1 MADLTFE
8 SLREKGFY
16 FPYATDFITAEN
28 REQLAQDAALVTTP
42 NSAVPAEF
50 TAWIDPM
57 VIPILTSRRAARE
70 IAGEVKKGDWTT
82 SYDKFRVDEFTGVTT
97 PYSDS
102 GDGAVAGIN
111 PTWLTREQYRF
122 QTTISYGELEI
133 AVSGMARVNLVEAKQ
148 RAAANIIDVDENR
161 FYLLGVANR
170 DIYGLLNEPN
180 LPSAIT
186 PGTAAGSAPAST
198 EWADKTTKEIFDD
211 IIKLYQSLLEA
222 GEGNITMDS
231 DLCLLMPPGLS
242 AMLAKATDFNVSVQ
256 DMLNK
261 YFSNNRLQVILIPE
275 LKDSD
280 DGDNTIFMIARNI
293 LGTPTLEFAFSEKLR
308 AGRVVPELSM
318 FKQKFSSTTYGC
330 ILYRPFGVAQMT
342 GV

>member
-1 MADLTFE
+1 MTELTFE
-8 SLREKGFY
+8 ALREKGFN
-16 FPYATDFITAEN
+16 FPFATDIITADN

-42 NSAVPAEF
+42 NSAVPAEL
-50 TAWIDPM
+50 TAWVDPM
-57 VIPILTSRRAARE
+57 VVPILTAKRGARE
-70 IAGEVKKGDWTT
+70 VGYEVKKGDWTT

-97 PYSDS
+97 PYSDD
-102 GDGAVAGIN
+102 GDGAVAGVN

-122 QTTISYGELEI
+122 QTTIRYGDLET
-133 AVSGMARVNLVEAKQ
+133 AVSGMARLNLVEAKQ

-180 LPSAIT
+180 LPAAIT
-186 PGTAAGSAPAST
+186 PGNAAGVTPAST
-198 EWADKTTKEIFDD
+198 EWEDKTTREIFDD
-211 IIKLYQSLLEA
+211 IIKLYQSLLTA

-231 DLCLLMPPGLS
+231 DLCLLLPPGLS

-256 DMLNK
+256 DMLDK
-261 YFSNNRLQVILIPE
+261 YFKGNRLQIILIPE
-275 LKDSD
+275 LYDEDS
-280 DGDNTIFMIARNI
+280 GNTIFMIARNI
-293 LGTPTLEFAFSEKLR
+293 LGTPTMQFAFSEKLR

-330 ILYRPFGVAQMT
+330 ILYRPFGVAHMT